1 MTKKLSKTEGTKQIR
16 LFDIKK
22 ESERIAIAL
31 KNLKE
36 TQKPGEASGLGTKT
50 TILMQREDEIRALH
64 LAGYTV
70 QQIAKAMSNDA
81 FGILPKSVTQLLNK
95 HTTSHEKQVKKVA
108 TPTVKKETTTD
119 IKAPVIAHQ
128 KTNGITEIGDVE

>member
-1 MTKKLSKTEGTKQIR
+1 MIMKPGKAEGVKKMR
-16 LFDIKK
+16 FFDIKM

-50 TILMQREDEIRALH
+50 TILMQQQAEIRALH
-64 LAGYTV
+64 DAGYTV
-70 QQIAKAMSNDA
+70 QQIAKAMSNGA

-95 HTTSHEKQVKKVA
+95 HTKNRRKQIKKVA
-108 TPTVKKETTTD
+108 KTTVKKEATTNVNS
-119 IKAPVIAHQ
+119 PVIAHQ
-128 KTNGITEIGDVE
+128 RANKITEIGDVE